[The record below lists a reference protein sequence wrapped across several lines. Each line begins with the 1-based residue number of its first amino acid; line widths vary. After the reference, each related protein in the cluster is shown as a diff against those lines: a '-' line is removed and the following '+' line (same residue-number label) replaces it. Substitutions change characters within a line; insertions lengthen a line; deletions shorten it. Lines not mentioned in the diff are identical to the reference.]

1 MTDTVVVADETT
13 GFRFS
18 WGLAFAGGVTA
29 IVVTLVLLILGSGF
43 GLLLVSPA
51 KHTLSAPVFLTA
63 GAIYFLAAQ
72 AFGFAVG
79 GHLAGRLLGPVLETR
94 GQEELRAAAH
104 GLVAWAVAILGTV
117 VLVAFTGLA
126 AAGGGAAIS
135 TLYGAP
141 GSRSVAG

>member
-1 MTDTVVVADETT
+1 
-13 GFRFS
+13 
-18 WGLAFAGGVTA
+18 
-29 IVVTLVLLILGSGF
+29 F
-43 GLLLVSPA
+43 GLLLVNPV
-51 KHTLSAPVFLTA
+51 KHTPSAPVFLTA

-104 GLVAWAVAILGTV
+104 GLVAWAIAIVGTV

-135 TLYGAP
+135 TLYGAQ
-141 GSRSVAG
+141 GSRSVAGSSTAYLVDTLFRPETGASPSKASRRPAQLQAENGATEE